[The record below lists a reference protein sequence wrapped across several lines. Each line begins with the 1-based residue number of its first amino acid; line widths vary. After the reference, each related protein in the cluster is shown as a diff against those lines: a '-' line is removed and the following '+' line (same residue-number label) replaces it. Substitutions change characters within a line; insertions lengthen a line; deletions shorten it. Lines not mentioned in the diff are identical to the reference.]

1 MPKNKVRDPIT
12 DQEIAFARLV
22 LSGAMT
28 DRHAAEAVG
37 LNPDSA
43 AYTKSKPRV
52 RAYMLEHRAAVQ
64 QQLVQQEAD
73 LSRPSRR
80 AAERAVDGLHR
91 LNLDREQVLKRLWEI
106 ANLSPEMTRGSVT
119 GQVKALSMI
128 VAMQNFIPDRRALS
142 AEQKS
147 APAPAPAQI
156 YASAWRREQQATT
169 MDPQPSPAPPVP
181 PAPACRGACRG
192 AQQEDGPARPA
203 CPGSVGEAPSDPGSS
218 QSTFANPLSPSQAPP
233 VTPYGP
239 GFSFVPDATGPF
251 SIKKNPFARP
261 R

>member
-1 MPKNKVRDPIT
+1 MPKNKVSDPIT

-22 LSGAMT
+22 LSGTMT

-73 LSRPSRR
+73 GQRR
-80 AAERAVDGLHR
+80 F
-91 LNLDREQVLKRLWEI
+91 NLDREQVLARLWEI
-106 ANLSPEMTRGSVT
+106 GNLSPDMTRGSIT

-128 VAMQNFIPDRRALS
+128 VAMQNFIPDRHAVS
-142 AEQKS
+142 AEKKS
-147 APAPAPAQI
+147 APAQAQI
-156 YASAWRREQQATT
+156 YASAWLREQKAKAI
-169 MDPQPSPAPPVP
+169 DPQQT
-181 PAPACRGACRG
+181 PAPAQEE
-192 AQQEDGPARPA
+192 AQQEDSPGAPA
-203 CPGSVGEAPSDPGSS
+203 CPGSAGQAPPNPNPS

-233 VTPYGP
+233 VAPYGP
-239 GFSFVPDATGPF
+239 GFSFVPDARGPYVPDTRVPF
-251 SIKKNPFARP
+251 SIKKNPLARP

>member
-1 MPKNKVRDPIT
+1 MPKNKVSDPIT

-73 LSRPSRR
+73 
-80 AAERAVDGLHR
+80 GLHR
-91 LNLDREQVLKRLWEI
+91 LNLDREKVLDRLWEI
-106 ANLSPEMTRGSVT
+106 ANLSPDMTRGSIT

-128 VAMQNFIPDRRALS
+128 IAMQNFIPDRRAVS
-142 AEQKS
+142 SEKKS
-147 APAPAPAQI
+147 PPAPAQPQI
-156 YASAWRREQQATT
+156 YEAAWLRRQQATT
-169 MDPQPSPAPPVP
+169 IDPQPT
-181 PAPACRGACRG
+181 PAPAQEE
-192 AQQEDGPARPA
+192 AQQEDSSAVPEPELAPA
-203 CPGSVGEAPSDPGSS
+203 SVGDPPPDPGPSR
-218 QSTFANPLSPSQAPP
+218 STFANRFTPSEAPP
-233 VTPYGP
+233 PYVP
-239 GFSFVPDATGPF
+239 LFTSVPDLGIPF
-251 SIKKNPFARP
+251 SIKKNPFNPFVRP